1 MSRSKNRRFWLV
13 SVLAAVGGIAI
24 AIGEER
30 GIIQGNF
37 VLKVLGF
44 LGAVYFLAGA
54 VIIPYFKLR
63 MLQGGF
69 RLYTP
74 SVTFDIR
81 WECVTEISVFKE
93 DGALEWLIK
102 TTQSDSVFIC
112 DDEYLYRNRL
122 RKGAIAHLNGFSDA
136 LLQVAVESP
145 SDGAWTC
152 FKVP

>member
-37 VLKVLGF
+37 VLKVLGV
-44 LGAVYFLAGA
+44 LGAAYFLAGA
-54 VIIPYFKLR
+54 VIIPYLKLR

-112 DDEYLYRNRL
+112 DDEHLYRNRL

-136 LLQVAVESP
+136 LFQVAVESP
-145 SDGAWTC
+145 ADGAWIC